1 MGIIEMPEG
10 GRVGFRCKC
19 GMTLAVPGLSLGEGE
34 SIEAGR
40 RRLKGE
46 DWKLTV
52 SHLGCVFGA
61 KQITCTP
68 DKLILLLPTRT
79 SDRTTA
85 QLAQV
90 RAGLLRSRRF
100 ELFRDR

>member
-10 GRVGFRCKC
+10 ARVGFRCKC

-34 SIEAGR
+34 SIEAGK
-40 RRLKGE
+40 RRLTEK

-52 SHLGCVFGA
+52 SHLGCAFGA

-68 DKLILLLPTRT
+68 DKLILLRPART
-79 SDRTTA
+79 SPRTMA
-85 QLAQV
+85 QLVQV

-100 ELFRDR
+100 ELLRDR